1 MPLKNNWQN
10 GETFTPAAAN
20 DMADVV
26 NASGPLPAA
35 YFNAA
40 LLANGALP
48 TTGSLNSGHPYV
60 VTGDAGFTVAS
71 GAITTNANTGYVNF
85 GPLRGHIREFS
96 IEMLWTDGGYGGDAV
111 IGRTTGNLSVAD
123 AGVIANDDN
132 NETVVMIVADGPF
145 ANSYPTYANAG
156 AHFLIHREYFSYQK
170 RPAAGPGV
178 TGKTYYYKTA
188 MALGTK
194 YTIRLL
200 WDGVNAVVVMHDGTI
215 VPIPY
220 DADYATFWGL
230 YGCVEILGSS
240 SGKNKVSIS
249 SFNAT
254 SEVKPPDAPLPASR
268 LLGAMQTS
276 VVTSTSTAITTSLSA
291 KLFGLSVPIPPSR
304 RVLIT
309 GSVFMEQTVPVV
321 KAAST
326 LALGV
331 YPAGV
336 SGYGKLTTIY
346 SGFTPANATAD
357 ETLDANRA
365 GNMTSYGNGILIPF
379 SLDLVLDPAF
389 AIGDIQDFQVKMQA
403 SAASQ
408 WSFIDSGGGTGFSG
422 IRRSTMSIFE
432 IPA

>member
-1 MPLKNNWQN
+1 
-10 GETFTPAAAN
+10 
-20 DMADVV
+20 MADVV

-48 TTGSLNSGHPYV
+48 STGSLNSGHPYV
-60 VTGDAGFTVAS
+60 VTGDAGFTAAS
-71 GAITTNANTGYVNF
+71 GALQSNAATAYINF

-96 IEMLWTDGGYGGDAV
+96 VEMLWTDGGHGSAE
-111 IGRTTGNLSVAD
+111 A
-123 AGVIANDDN
+123 N
-132 NETVVMIVADGPF
+132 NEIVVLIVADGPF

-156 AHFLIHREYFSYQK
+156 AHFLIRRDYFSYQK

-178 TGKTYYYKTA
+178 TGKAYTYKTP
-188 MALGTK
+188 MGFDTR

-220 DADYATFWGL
+220 DAQYATYWGP
-230 YGCVEILGSS
+230 YGCVEILGSA
-240 SGKNKVSIS
+240 SGKNKVSIT

-254 SEVKPPDAPLPASR
+254 SEVKPPDAPLPATR

-276 VVTSTSTAITTSLSA
+276 ASTSTSTAITTSLSA

-304 RVLIT
+304 RVLVT
-309 GSVFMEQTVPVV
+309 GEVFMEQTVPVV
-321 KAAST
+321 RASST

-365 GNMTSYGNGILIPF
+365 GNMTSYGNGVLVPF

-403 SAASQ
+403 GAASQ